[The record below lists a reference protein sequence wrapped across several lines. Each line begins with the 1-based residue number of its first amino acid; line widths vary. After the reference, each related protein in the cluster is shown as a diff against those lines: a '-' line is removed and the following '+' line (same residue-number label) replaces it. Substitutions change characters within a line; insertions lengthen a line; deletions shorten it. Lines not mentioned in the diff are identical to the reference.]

1 MSDRISEYGEGVD
14 VSTQIPVALL
24 CATLSCLLLRCRLM
38 SCPSVVPPGLPLTNP
53 NRNNGSELSVLL
65 LLRFPL
71 SRLSSFCFH
80 RFEFER

>member
-65 LLRFPL
+65 RFPPFQAFQFGF
-71 SRLSSFCFH
+71 SSI
-80 RFEFER
+80 